1 MATWRQSARKILDMK
16 KLTLFRKCLL
26 LVTGL
31 MIALVVTG
39 CVRDNKNSVEQSY
52 QKWKAMAEDSQGYS
66 PRSKRRMSTL
76 GDSQADARVTA
87 VSPETTVSSESETIK
102 PLPTAPVSLNMS
114 DVDVAVLLRSLAR
127 AAGLNIMINE
137 TVAGRANINI
147 QKAPWDQVFL
157 GILKTHGL
165 SYQWE
170 GDIIRIMTTA
180 DLEQA
185 LQKASQKMDLR
196 ELEPLATRII
206 RIDYTDAA
214 SLKTT
219 LQAFLTRSKAGKI
232 IGSIMVD
239 THTNTLI
246 VQALAED
253 IANMLPLVEKLDL
266 PTPQILI
273 EAHIVEANSST
284 ARELGIQWGGQYQI
298 DSKNTIGSGAAS
310 SGSNIPNVPSG
321 NYAFNFPANVGNAA
335 GMAIGYVFNDGANTL
350 VAQLSALQ
358 NERKLKILSSPSITT
373 IDNQKAV
380 FESGEEVPYQ
390 SVDDGNV
397 KTEFKEALLK
407 LEVTPHVIDGEALK
421 LSIKVNK
428 DEVDKSVANNP
439 PIITKKA
446 ETIVILY
453 DGQTTVIGGLKS
465 ARDSR
470 SDSGVPGL
478 KDIPGLGVLFRG
490 ETTEKDMDDVMI
502 FITPHIL
509 KQRIG
514 GSGSTDTTE

>member
-1 MATWRQSARKILDMK
+1 MK
-16 KLTLFRKCLL
+16 KLTLFHKCPL
-26 LVTGL
+26 LVLGL
-31 MIALVVTG
+31 FVALVVTG
-39 CVRDNKNSVEQSY
+39 CVRDNKNSVAQSY
-52 QKWKAMAEDSQGYS
+52 QKWKAKAEDSKGYS

-76 GDSQADARVTA
+76 DAAQEGARVTT
-87 VSPETTVSSESETIK
+87 VTPEAAASSKTETRK
-102 PLPTAPVSLNMS
+102 PLPTASVSLNMS

-137 TVAGRANINI
+137 TVSGRANINI

-170 GDIIRIMTTA
+170 GDIVRIMTAA
-180 DLEQA
+180 DVEQA

-196 ELEPLATRII
+196 ELEPLTTRII

-219 LQAFLTRSKAGKI
+219 LEAFLTKSKSGAV

-246 VQALAED
+246 VQALED
-253 IANMLPLVEKLDL
+253 DIKNMLPLVEQLDL

-273 EAHIVEANSST
+273 EAHIVEASSTT
-284 ARELGIQWGGQYQI
+284 ARELGVQWGGQYRI
-298 DSKNTIGSGAAS
+298 DAQNTIASGAAS
-310 SGSNIPNVPSG
+310 SGSNTPNVPSG

-335 GMAIGYVFNDGANTL
+335 GMAIGYVFSDGSNTL

-453 DGQTTVIGGLKS
+453 DGQTTVIGGLNS

-470 SDSGVPGL
+470 ADSGVPGL

-490 ETTEKDMDDVMI
+490 EATEKDLDDVMI

-514 GSGSTDTTE
+514 GGGVPKSTE